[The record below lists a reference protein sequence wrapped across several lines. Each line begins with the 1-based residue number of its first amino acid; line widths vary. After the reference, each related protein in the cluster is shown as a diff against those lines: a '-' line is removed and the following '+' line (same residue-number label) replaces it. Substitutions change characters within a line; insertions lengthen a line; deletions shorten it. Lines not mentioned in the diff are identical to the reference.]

1 MTALPADPGNFPD
14 PAMYFCRQVLLVV
27 LLLLAVTSPAYAYI
41 DGGSAHLIIQGLI
54 AAAVGVVY
62 YLRNPREIW
71 RALKRR
77 WNRDRS

>member
-1 MTALPADPGNFPD
+1 MTVLLVDPSTFPD

-27 LLLLAVTSPAYAYI
+27 LLLLAGTAPAYAYI

-54 AAAVGVVY
+54 AAAVGLVY

-77 WNRDRS
+77 WNRDRN

>member
-1 MTALPADPGNFPD
+1 MGALLQARGNSPD

-27 LLLLAVTSPAYAYI
+27 LLLLASMAPAYAYI

-54 AAAVGVVY
+54 AAAVGLVY
-62 YLRNPREIW
+62 YIRNPREIW

>member
-1 MTALPADPGNFPD
+1 MPAV
-14 PAMYFCRQVLLVV
+14 PANSGKLCNSAMSYCRQVLLVV
-27 LLLLAVTSPAYAYI
+27 LVLLAGTSPAYAYI
-41 DGGSAHLIIQGLI
+41 DGGSAHLLIQGLI
-54 AAAVGVVY
+54 AAAVGLVY

>member
-1 MTALPADPGNFPD
+1 MTALLASPSNFPD
-14 PAMYFCRQVLLVV
+14 PAMYFCRQLLLVV
-27 LLLLAVTSPAYAYI
+27 LLLLAGTAPAYAYI

-54 AAAVGVVY
+54 AAAVGLVY

-77 WNRDRS
+77 WNRDRN